1 MIYNEKKKIDQV
13 KSYHEKRINKTI
25 YRITSVYMGQFELGK
40 AIEDLIVKKI
50 LRGEAAN
57 YVKAKKS

>member
-57 YVKAKKS
+57 YGKTKGL